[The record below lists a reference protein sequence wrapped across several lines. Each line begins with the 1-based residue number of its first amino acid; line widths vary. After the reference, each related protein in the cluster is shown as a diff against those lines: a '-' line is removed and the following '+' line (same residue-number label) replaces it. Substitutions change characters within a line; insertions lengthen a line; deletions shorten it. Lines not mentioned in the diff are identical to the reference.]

1 MSKVNLESAK
11 NNIERVSSNLNE
23 LQQLL
28 LSKKEEIS
36 NKVKDFNDLLSNF
49 FKNADEKNQA
59 ISQEEERK
67 SDNTSKLNQLNQ
79 QLQELTHQKDIL
91 QSEISSKQRDIEQLT
106 NVTLEREKT
115 NTELTLQVDSNTE
128 RISDFKRKIEELD
141 VLSQATR
148 DETKEEMR
156 RREIKNAEL
165 NEQYNRIISRSRALI
180 YLVKN
185 DLVNLPEIQVL
196 RSLNVPGVD
205 SELNLRKTSGVSENL
220 IRNVLVDLDRREIIS
235 FDPHTGRIQ
244 ILTNIDI

>member
-11 NNIERVSSNLNE
+11 NNIERVSSNLSE

-36 NKVKDFNDLLSNF
+36 NKVKDFDDLLSNF

-67 SDNTSKLNQLNQ
+67 TNNTSKLDQLNQ

-91 QSEISSKQRDIEQLT
+91 LSEISSKQKDIEQLS
-106 NVTLEREKT
+106 NVTLEREKS

-165 NEQYNRIISRSRALI
+165 NEQYNRLISRSRALI

-185 DLVNLPEIQVL
+185 DIVNLPEIQVL